1 MKIQVK
7 LFNIIE
13 DLCVIYLK
21 KTYTLILMDDTLKI
35 NIEKDD
41 FDIDKGF
48 EDKQSTPKS
57 VNFGPGA
64 DMFMNT
70 KRKKSE
76 ADDDNLSIKLDD
88 FDDFDDFDRKSNS
101 DIRKDLFS
109 SFKPSSSTPI
119 SNNIETSSIKINDEQ
134 KTTDTNFRPINLGK
148 ETAKQVNEN
157 ETWDGFKKFNEIPIE
172 PTTQITKPEM
182 SKEEMLREKLV
193 YLRKLEQLEQKGAQL
208 TKHYTMESP
217 LAEMKGEYEL
227 VMSEKAKQN
236 SVKFQGK
243 ILMTCITGIQYL
255 NDKFDPFDL
264 KLDGWAEQINENID
278 DYEDV
283 FAELH
288 EKYKSKAKMA
298 PELKLLFMLGG
309 SAAMVHLT
317 NTMFK
322 SSIPGMD
329 DILKQNP
336 DLMNQFAQ
344 AAMSSMNEKTPN
356 FANFMGDMMGQQQQG
371 QSQQQRM
378 PPMGSPQGPEIP
390 SYQSRPD
397 IMRSRQNDAEDA
409 RDTFGRFGE
418 NEPVMRTPARR
429 PEMNGPRD
437 LDDILSGLKIK
448 SQTQQTQQTQKT
460 QQTQNIGSRTT
471 ASFFKQTN
479 ERQPERQETKTI
491 HLNNDKDKQSIISI
505 DELMEISK
513 DADGMPKKTH
523 KKPKSERT
531 IVSLDI

>member
-1 MKIQVK
+1 M
-7 LFNIIE
+7 E
-13 DLCVIYLK
+13 
-21 KTYTLILMDDTLKI
+21 DTLKI

-41 FDIDKGF
+41 LEVKSSFDEKP
-48 EDKQSTPKS
+48 STPKS

-70 KRKKSE
+70 KRKRSDI
-76 ADDDNLSIKLDD
+76 DDDNLSIKLDD
-88 FDDFDDFDRKSNS
+88 FDDFDDDFDKKSNS
-101 DIRKDLFS
+101 ELRKDAFS
-109 SFKPSSSTPI
+109 SFKPSISTPI
-119 SNNIETSSIKINDEQ
+119 SNSYESGQE
-134 KTTDTNFRPINLGK
+134 KTTDTSFKPINLGK

-172 PTTQITKPEM
+172 PTTQISKPEM

-243 ILMTCITGIQYL
+243 ILMTCITGLQYL

-344 AAMSSMNEKTPN
+344 AAMSSVNEKAPN
-356 FANFMGDMMGQQQQG
+356 FANFMGDMMGQQQQT
-371 QSQQQRM
+371 QQQRM

-397 IMRSRQNDAEDA
+397 IARSRQNDAEDA
-409 RDTFGRFGE
+409 RDTYGRFGG

-437 LDDILSGLKIK
+437 LDDILSGLKTK
-448 SQTQQTQQTQKT
+448 SNIQQTQRTQQP
-460 QQTQNIGSRTT
+460 QQTQNTVSRTT
-471 ASFFKQTN
+471 ANFFKQPD
-479 ERQPERQETKTI
+479 RQEPQRQETKTI